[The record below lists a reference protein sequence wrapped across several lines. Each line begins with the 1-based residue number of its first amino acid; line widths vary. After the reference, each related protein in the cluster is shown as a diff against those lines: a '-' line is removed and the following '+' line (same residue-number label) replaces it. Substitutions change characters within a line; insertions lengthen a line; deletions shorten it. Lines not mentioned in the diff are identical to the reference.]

1 MRSPVHS
8 FFPSCFRFMLPLRVR
23 SLLFVVICMMGL
35 QIHAQEANSGISGNV
50 TDSGQNL
57 LPMAHVTAR
66 NTATN
71 LSATAT
77 TGVNGYFEFPNLPAG
92 SYILTVTA
100 DGFQEVKST
109 PFTILTGQPARVNMA
124 LQVGSVASTVEVSAS
139 VTQLVNTTSNDLGVN
154 IEPVK
159 IQNLP
164 LNQRN
169 FFALVAL
176 QPGVNAS
183 TNTSQ
188 SSRGGFEVNGAPG
201 LSNNILMDGI
211 DATFGEDNGAG
222 PGSGA
227 YINTIGV
234 GAIAEFRTTSSV
246 PPAQYGRAA
255 GGILAITTRSGT
267 NAFHGSVFEFFRNDI
282 LDANTWV
289 NKHQATKIP
298 IPKLR
303 YNEFGANLGGPIIRD
318 KAFFFLN
325 YEGDR
330 VISGSSTSGN
340 TPTQALIAS
349 VSNPRI
355 RQELSFMPAPT
366 SATTNP
372 LIGLAVGNLTT
383 NTKEDTFVSRGDMN
397 LGKHR
402 FLVRF
407 NQNNQQQDIQQFRR
421 DDFLSYPLRYYN
433 AAVEDVWTPTSNI
446 VNELRVGLN
455 RNDLA
460 RHNTTYNS
468 DPNQSWLT
476 ITGAFSTDNNQGLLH
491 FLTTTYNLV
500 DNLTWVHGNHTVAFG
515 TDNRWLRSGRVQ
527 DTNNLSTYSS
537 LANLQT
543 DSPQSVQIT
552 FGTPKHFDSFQLGFY
567 AEDNYRASRRL
578 TLNYG
583 LRYDRY
589 TPLSGAFNVKVSDP
603 FSPLSTNKRDPYFS
617 EDRYNFAPRLGLIY
631 DITGS
636 GKLIF
641 RSGFGLMF
649 LPPQPFFFY
658 DSSFLDPRL
667 PFNAIVTPSDV
678 PAGTSLAF
686 PFSKTYVNQIAA
698 NPSLLPKDIKLG
710 RQIANPNHTDE
721 YSENWNANL
730 QYAVRPDLT
739 LQATYT
745 ALRDLHGT
753 TTTLPNQFAPHTCP
767 TTNTCGPRPVDSIGN
782 INYTFFEG
790 RTTYDALFLQ
800 ASYRKGVTSA
810 DFYYTFASGIQE
822 WAGNNGIGTGQTDV
836 QDLANPAGSRGW
848 STGQTRNKVTAA
860 YTISPMVPKFAMPS
874 RIGRALL
881 GGYSFQGIVGFNTGT
896 VGNVLANV
904 DLVRNGRPAGD
915 RPDRVQGVSMYGSG
929 VDSSGYP
936 IYLNRA
942 AFDSATPFS
951 AQRYGNLGYN
961 AIYGPHQITLDMS
974 LIRKIT
980 LYKEHALNLRGEFF
994 NVLNHANLNSPTLTL
1009 TDANFGK
1016 ILTRSGPR
1024 NIQLGAE
1031 YRF

>member
-1 MRSPVHS
+1 MSS
-8 FFPSCFRFMLPLRVR
+8 FYPSSKLMMTSLRGLALLVLAMAASCFSP
-23 SLLFVVICMMGL
+23 
-35 QIHAQEANSGISGNV
+35 AQEASSGISGTV
-50 TDSGQNL
+50 FDSVHSIVPN
-57 LPMAHVTAR
+57 AHVTAR
-66 NTATN
+66 NVATN
-71 LSATAT
+71 LTAEA
-77 TGVNGYFEFPNLPAG
+77 VSNGSGFFEFPNLPPG
-92 SYILTVTA
+92 EYTLTATA
-100 DGFQEVKST
+100 TGFQPANST
-109 PFTILTGQPARVNMA
+109 PFTILTGQRARVDMI
-124 LQVGSVASTVEVSAS
+124 LQVGSVVSTVDVSAS
-139 VTQLVNTTSNDLGVN
+139 AAQLVNTTSNDLGVN

-188 SSRGGFEVNGAPG
+188 NSRGGFEVNGAPG
-201 LSNNILMDGI
+201 LSNNLLMDGI

-255 GGILAITTRSGT
+255 GGILAITTKSGA
-267 NAFHGSVFEFFRNDI
+267 NAFHGSVFEFFRNDV

-289 NKHQATKIP
+289 NKHQATVVP

-303 YNEFGANLGGPIIRD
+303 FNEFGANLGGPVVRD
-318 KAFFFLN
+318 KAFFFFN

-340 TPTQALIAS
+340 TPTAALIAS
-349 VSNPRI
+349 VSNPSI
-355 RQELSFMPAPT
+355 AQELSFMPKPT
-366 SATTNP
+366 SATSNP
-372 LIGLAVGNLTT
+372 LIGLSVGNLTT
-383 NTKEDTFVSRGDMN
+383 QTKEDTFVSRGDLN
-397 LGKHR
+397 LRKHR
-402 FLVRF
+402 LLVRF

-421 DDFLSYPLRYYN
+421 DDFLSYPLRLYN
-433 AAVEDVWTPTSNI
+433 AAIEDVWTLKSNM
-446 VNELRVGLN
+446 VNEFRLGLN

-468 DPNQSWLT
+468 DPTRSWIA

-500 DNLTWVHGNHTVAFG
+500 DNLTLIRNNHTISIG

-527 DTNNLSTYSS
+527 DTNNLSTYAS
-537 LANLQT
+537 LSNLQR
-543 DSPQSVQIT
+543 DIPQQVQIT

-567 AEDNYRASRRL
+567 AEDNYRASPRL

-583 LRYDRY
+583 LRYDYY
-589 TPLSGAFNVKVSDP
+589 TPLNGAFNVQTSDP
-603 FSPLSTNKRDPYFS
+603 FSPLSSNKKQPYFS
-617 EDRYNFAPRLGLIY
+617 ENRFNFAPRLGLIF
-631 DITGS
+631 DILGDQ
-636 GKLIF
+636 KLVF

-667 PFNAIVTPSDV
+667 PFNAIVTPADV
-678 PAGTSLAF
+678 PAGTSLAY
-686 PFSKTYVNQIAA
+686 PFSKSYVNQIAS
-698 NPSLLPKDIKLG
+698 NPSLLPSDIKLG
-710 RQIANPNHTDE
+710 RQIANPNHADE

-730 QYAVRPDLT
+730 QYAIRPDLT

-753 TTTLPNQFAPHTCP
+753 TTTLPNQFAPHTCNP
-767 TTNTCGPRPVDSIGN
+767 TCTVRPNNAIGN
-782 INYTFFEG
+782 INYTIFEG

-822 WAGNNGIGTGQTDV
+822 WAGGNGIGTGQTDV
-836 QDLANPAGSRGW
+836 QDLLNPAGSRGW
-848 STGQTRNKVTAA
+848 STGQTRNKITAA
-860 YTISPMVPKFAMPS
+860 YTVSPPVPEFA
-874 RIGRALL
+874 RVNRLGRLALE
-881 GGYSFQGIVGFNTGT
+881 GFSFQGIVGYNTGT
-896 VGNVLANV
+896 VGNILANV

-915 RPDRVQGVSMYGSG
+915 RPDRVQGVSMYGTG

-936 IYLNRA
+936 IWLNRG
-942 AFDSATPFS
+942 AFDSATPFA

-961 AIYGPHQITLDMS
+961 AIYGPHQVTLDMS
-974 LIRKIT
+974 VIRRIN
-980 LYKEHALNLRGEFF
+980 LYKEHSLNLRGEFF
-994 NVLNHANLNSPTLTL
+994 NILNHANLNNPTLTL

-1016 ILTRSGPR
+1016 VLTRSGPR